1 MGVQFPPRA
10 PNFAEASSRQA
21 TSIVNSK
28 INFNSTLKGSIKIH
42 RDGFGFFIPE
52 DPEEKDLFIAPSHL
66 NKALPNDVVLVR
78 KIPGKFDHKPE
89 GHVVKVIER
98 GRKHWIGRIEKKGK
112 SLVAHIVGKGFDF
125 FIPLKKESKGL
136 LNQNIIIDLDGH
148 VIQVL
153 KDSSSIEVLK
163 IFTAHDIPEKF
174 PDEVL
179 LDAKNL
185 ENISLHSDYRRDLRK
200 LPILTIDGIKARDFD
215 DAVYVQKKADGYVLF
230 VSIADV
236 AHYVKQGSSLDNEA
250 RSRGT
255 SVYFPQLCVP
265 MLPEIISNH
274 WCSLKAGEDRL
285 TLTAEIHFSSQG
297 IAEKAFFYESIIRSV
312 KRGIYEEIQAFFDG
326 DANVLEGEGGSPKG
340 DSPGGG
346 LKENLLMMRELAQL
360 LIKQRKIRG
369 VLDFDLPE
377 PQVNFGPQGE
387 ISSITRGVRLF
398 SHQLIEEF
406 MIAANVA
413 VAHALTKLGHP
424 LLFRVHDKP
433 DEEKMF
439 QFWEFLKESGIKIPK
454 TSLFSPK
461 ELAQNLEPY
470 RSHPMAPIFHQMLLR
485 SLKQASYQPEPIGHF
500 GLNLPYYCHFT
511 SPIRRYPDLVVHRA
525 LKDIFQNKTLEVN
538 LNHSLPKKVH
548 FKDDEFFHKLK
559 NLGKYLSKRERLAM
573 EAEREMLDYTRC
585 LFASQWIGESFDGI
599 VRRMNRT
606 GFFVELAPHFVEGFL
621 PKSALRGN
629 YLNMGDLIPVV
640 VKDVS
645 MIDRLIFLELKEKK
659 AKHFKRVKYRRR

>member
-1 MGVQFPPRA
+1 M
-10 PNFAEASSRQA
+10 NF
-21 TSIVNSK
+21 K
-28 INFNSTLKGSIKIH
+28 INFSSTLKGTVKIH

-52 DPEEKDLFIAPSHL
+52 DPEEKDLFIAHTHL

-78 KIPGKFDHKPE
+78 KIPGKFAHKPE
-89 GHVVKVIER
+89 GHVVKIIER
-98 GRKHWIGRIEKKGK
+98 GRKHWVACIEKRGK
-112 SLVAHIVGKGFDF
+112 SLAAHVVGKGFDF
-125 FIPLKKESKGL
+125 FIPLKKEGKGH
-136 LNQNIIIDLDGH
+136 LNQNVIIDLDGH
-148 VIQVL
+148 IIQVL
-153 KDSSSIEVLK
+153 KNSSSIEILK

-179 LDAKNL
+179 ACAKKL
-185 ENISLHSDYRRDLRK
+185 ENLSLHSDHRRDLRK
-200 LPILTIDGIKARDFD
+200 LPILTIDGIQARDFD
-215 DAVYVQKKADGYVLF
+215 DAVYAHKNADGYILF

-236 AHYVKQGSSLDNEA
+236 AHYVKQGSNLDTEA
-250 RSRGT
+250 RARGT

-274 WCSLKAGEDRL
+274 WCSLKPGEDRL
-285 TLTAEIHFSSQG
+285 TLTAEIHFSSEG
-297 IAEKAFFYESIIRSV
+297 VAEKALLYESMMRSV

-326 DANVLEGEGGSPKG
+326 NPNVLEGEGGLPEGDSPKG
-340 DSPGGG
+340 S
-346 LKENLLMMRELAQL
+346 LKESLLVMRELAQL
-360 LIKQRKIRG
+360 LMKQRKVRG

-377 PQVNFGPQGE
+377 PQVNFGSQGE
-387 ISSITRGVRLF
+387 IVSITRGVRLF

-413 VAHALTKLGHP
+413 VAHALTKLEHP

-439 QFWEFLKESGIKIPK
+439 QFWEFLKESGIKIPRS
-454 TSLFSPK
+454 SLFSPK

-470 RSHPMAPIFHQMLLR
+470 RSHAMAPIFHQMLLR
-485 SLKQASYQPEPIGHF
+485 SLKQASYQPDPIGHF

-511 SPIRRYPDLVVHRA
+511 SPIRRYPDLVVHRT
-525 LKDIFQNKTLEVN
+525 LKDVFRNGVCAVN
-538 LNHSLPKKVH
+538 LNHPLPKKVH
-548 FKDDEFFHKLK
+548 FKNDELFHKLK
-559 NLGKYLSKRERLAM
+559 NLGKHLSKRERLAM

-585 LFASQWIGESFDGI
+585 LFASQWIGEAFNGI

-621 PKSALRGN
+621 PKSELKGK

-659 AKHFKRVKYRRR
+659 AKHFKQIKYRRR